1 MSNLEKLLKEK
12 YNISETE
19 SIEAS
24 QSLVDLF
31 KILHKIDTRL
41 QREQS
46 IQAIPTR
53 TKSKIN
59 KKSNEYNGSKY

>member
-24 QSLVDLF
+24 QSLIDLF

-41 QREQS
+41 QKQS
-46 IQAIPTR
+46 TQEIPQIKT
-53 TKSKIN
+53 KIN
-59 KKSNEYNGSKY
+59 KETNEYHGNSN